1 MTILIVDDS
10 EDSRDLIG
18 AALRSGGYEA
28 VHGAASAAEGLK
40 YLGIGRHPP
49 GEAADVDL
57 VLLDVLMPGGD
68 GIEACGHI
76 RADMRYADVPIIM
89 VTSLIDMD
97 SLSSAFAAGANGYF
111 TKPINRDD
119 LLVRVR
125 GVLALKPETSSARK
139 D

>member
-1 MTILIVDDS
+1 MTILIIDDS
-10 EDSRDLIG
+10 EDSRDLIE
-18 AALRSGGYEA
+18 AALRSGGHEA

-40 YLGIGRHPP
+40 YLGVGRNPP
-49 GEAADVDL
+49 GEAANVDL

-76 RADMRYADVPIIM
+76 RADARYADVPIIM
-89 VTSLIDMD
+89 VTSLIDVD

-125 GVLALKPETSSARK
+125 AALALKAEIPDAP
-139 D
+139 